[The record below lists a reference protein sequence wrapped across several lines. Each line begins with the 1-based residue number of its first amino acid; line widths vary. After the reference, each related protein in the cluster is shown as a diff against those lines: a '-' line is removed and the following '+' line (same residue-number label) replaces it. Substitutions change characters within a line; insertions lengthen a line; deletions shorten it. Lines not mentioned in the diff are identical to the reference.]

1 MARGKLL
8 TVLGS
13 NLHLVS
19 NLTLEKSL
27 PEPWF
32 PHLHPNQMA
41 QLFWGIQISFIY
53 LFILILWLHSWQ
65 MEIPRAGTESELQL
79 QPELPQSD
87 S

>member
-1 MARGKLL
+1 MPRGKLL

-53 LFILILWLHSWQ
+53 FFILWLHPWQ
-65 MEIPRAGTESELQL
+65 MEIPR